1 MASVPW
7 KFPSLL
13 RCAGWTAVL
22 AAGTLLHAGGAVAS
36 EALKISSEPAG
47 ASVEINGTLV
57 GQTPVTLEYPGV
69 YFHKPHTAFGERLGH
84 AMVLKI
90 SKTGFA
96 VKQVILSDGPF
107 DWIGL
112 TGKKHGTYFVL
123 RSDHFDFKLD
133 SMSELA
139 GGALGDEEHPGPLR
153 NARRAT
159 EAEAEFAGDVGS
171 VNVSSEPLG
180 AEIYVDGKFS
190 GQTPSTLH
198 VSGGTHRIEIK
209 ADGRAVWVREL
220 EITKGSTVSVKPTL
234 AMTAAAPP
242 ASP

>member
-1 MASVPW
+1 MPRVFL
-7 KFPSLL
+7 KSLSL
-13 RCAGWTAVL
+13 VRGVGWTVVL
-22 AAGTLLHAGGAVAS
+22 AVGAMLYGQPCAAS
-36 EALKISSEPAG
+36 EKLHLTSDPPG
-47 ASVEINGTLV
+47 ASVEINGTVV
-57 GQTPVTLEYPGV
+57 GQTPLTLEYPGD

-84 AMVLKI
+84 AFVVKL
-90 SKTGFA
+90 SKSGYTA
-96 VKQVILSDGPF
+96 KQATLSDGPF

-123 RSDHFDFKLD
+123 RSDHFEFKLD
-133 SMSELA
+133 STSELS

-159 EAEAEFAGDVGS
+159 EAAAEFSADLAS

-180 AEIYVDGKFS
+180 AEIFVDGKFA

-198 VSGGTHRIEIK
+198 VSGGTHRLEIR
-209 ADGRAVWVREL
+209 AEGRVDWVREL
-220 EITKGSTVSVKPTL
+220 DITRGSSVSVKPTL
-234 AMTAAAPP
+234 VSLVA